1 MIKLKN
7 HRPVRLIDNQ
17 GRFDLKPGETV
28 SFSSVPKDLKGLV
41 DKGILME
48 VKSKQKV
55 EKPDASKTENSP
67 AEEKAESDSSQKE
80 KEVTPSKRNKGK

>member
-1 MIKLKN
+1 MVVLKN
-7 HRPVRLIDNQ
+7 PRKVRLMDAN
-17 GRFDLKPGETV
+17 GRFDLKAGETV
-28 SFSSVPKDLKGLV
+28 TFPSVPKDLKGLV

-55 EKPDASKTENSP
+55 EKLDASKTENLP

-80 KEVTPSKRNKGK
+80 KEVTPSKRTQGK